1 MRLTHFTDYSL
12 RVLIYLACEPDRRA
26 TIGEIAQAFQVSENH
41 LTKVVHFLG
50 QQGWVATVRGKG
62 GGLALAL
69 APAGIVV
76 GEVVR
81 LTEGEAMPAECFDKD
96 HNTCTI
102 ARACRLQ
109 GVLREAAEAFQ
120 AVLDGYTLADL
131 VHNRA
136 TLSRMLFIGRAR
148 PDAELRRTPS

>member
-1 MRLTHFTDYSL
+1 MRLTSFTDYSL
-12 RVLIYLACEPDRRA
+12 RVLIYLACEPGRRA
-26 TIGEIAQAFQVSENH
+26 TIGEIAQAFQVSESH

-50 QQGWVATVRGKG
+50 QRGWVATVRGKG
-62 GGLALAL
+62 GGLALAG
-69 APAGIVV
+69 PADGIVV

-81 LTEGEAMPAECFDKD
+81 LTEGESMPAECFDKD

-120 AVLDGYTLADL
+120 SVLDGYTLADL

-136 TLSRMLFIGRAR
+136 ALSRMLFIGRAR
-148 PDAELRRTPS
+148 PDAGLRRTAS